1 MDISKVIIPD
11 NFNET
16 IKQDSNLKWG
26 VSVDNQSVKVNE
38 KGELFVEFPAT
49 PEAPTLPK
57 NVLTCESINEL
68 EEVPWKKGTV
78 LLAKQD
84 GKCVRLKALESIF
97 QEIGVGITAN
107 KVTAFTNE
115 SFEVTVTVTNTG
127 EGKNDE
133 TELVINKPENG
144 GFTIR
149 DIRESYNLADSF
161 EKVSEFT
168 YKVKGLL
175 RSGTFTVRFTV
186 VPSEAKTFQFTASVN
201 PNTALDLDGKN
212 NNATLILSAYTKQ
225 DNTYVPS
232 VDCPLITATELD
244 HNTVLVQSIP
254 LTVTNIKGVY
264 VAETKGVNILAERRT
279 LKGLRIKLD
288 GASTIV
294 GYPTPSSSNMTSA
307 ILSNGTVSYGKQ
319 VIGDKDNNWVF
330 TEANAEKIGKGGF
343 TFTNNVL
350 EITSDISNFIF
361 CCRPAGNNCSWQVY
375 KLLATV
381 VTNTRTITVSN
392 ASGCTVKKI
401 NVYQKQG
408 KLAPDVFD
416 RLQVI
421 PSTVT
426 FDKNRSIYNEISKD
440 NPAYA
445 EDKLIITVRAGTAA
459 TVEFTSTDNYADVS
473 SSQGKTTISAG
484 RVTVSA
490 DAKSTDS
497 VNTPYIQVIVED

>member
-1 MDISKVIIPD
+1 MEISKVIIPD

-16 IKQDSNLKWG
+16 IKQDSNSKWG

-38 KGELFVEFPAT
+38 KGELFVEFPAA
-49 PEAPTLPK
+49 PEVPTLPK

-107 KVTAFTNE
+107 KVTAFTDE
-115 SFEVTVTVTNTG
+115 SFDVTVTVTNTG

-133 TELVINKPENG
+133 TELVINKPESG

-168 YKVKGLL
+168 YKIKGLL
-175 RSGTFTVRFTV
+175 RGGTFTVRFTV

-244 HNTVLVQSIP
+244 HNAVLVQATPYNANNYVNAASYDSS
-254 LTVTNIKGVY
+254 NIF
-264 VAETKGVNILAERRT
+264 ATRT
-279 LKGLRIKLD
+279 SLKGLRINLEN
-288 GASTIV
+288 ASTVV
-294 GYPTPSSSNMTSA
+294 GYSKVSIDSLESI
-307 ILSNGTVSYGKQ
+307 ILSNNTMAMNTPIQGDGQSSSY
-319 VIGDKDNNWVF
+319 IELN
-330 TEANAEKIGKGGF
+330 ALAEKVGTDGYTFANGVLEVTKDLTNF
-343 TFTNNVL
+343 TFA
-350 EITSDISNFIF
+350 
-361 CCRPAGNNCSWQVY
+361 CRPKGNNCRWQVY
-375 KLLATV
+375 KLHASKQFQQKAIS
-381 VTNTRTITVSN
+381 VTK
-392 ASGCTVKKI
+392 AEGCTTSKKI
-401 NVYQKQG
+401 KYQRG
-408 KLAPDVFD
+408 REINFVLS
-416 RLQVI
+416 RILVI
-421 PSTVT
+421 PNSVQILQGTVIRNT
-426 FDKNRSIYNEISKD
+426 PVDFSK
-440 NPAYA
+440 PVFS
-445 EDKLIITVRAGTAA
+445 EEKLVIRVKAGTAA